1 MYLFF
6 MKMAIVLGVAGL
18 MAVQGVDAQEE
29 FIAPLPDEV
38 PTRPIRENPTPPPT
52 IEGIVAE
59 VFKEG
64 QPWQL
69 VNPVAPA
76 SYGNGRNTI
85 SWDPNDAGKPK
96 GFILFG
102 IAFW

>member
-1 MYLFF
+1 
-6 MKMAIVLGVAGL
+6 MKMAIVLGVAVGL
-18 MAVQGVDAQEE
+18 AVQGLQAQEE
-29 FIAPLPDEV
+29 FVAPRPEET
-38 PTRPIRENPTPPPT
+38 PTRPLRVNPEPQPT

-59 VFKEG
+59 VFKDG

-76 SYGNGRNTI
+76 RYGNGRNTI
-85 SWDPNDAGKPK
+85 SWDPDDAGKPK